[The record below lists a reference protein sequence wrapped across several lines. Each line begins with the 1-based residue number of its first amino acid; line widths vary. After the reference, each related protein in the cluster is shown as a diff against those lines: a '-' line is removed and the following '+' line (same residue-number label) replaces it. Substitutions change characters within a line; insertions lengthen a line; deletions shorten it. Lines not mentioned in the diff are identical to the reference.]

1 MKKKLK
7 KDVGERLR
15 QFRKKIGYTQERI
28 APYMGVGRANYSRI
42 EIGDIFPGIPALV
55 TLKDEFNLSLHWLL
69 CNQGEMFIRENEKP
83 DDHFYLGDDNEDIK
97 DLLRHLLNVP
107 MVKHSVLG
115 FFLEYKMKNKTLID
129 KAVSPEPEQEAK

>member
-15 QFRKKIGYTQERI
+15 QFRKKIGYTQDRI

-69 CNQGEMFIRENEKP
+69 CNHGEMFIEEKEKP
-83 DDHFYLGDDNEDIK
+83 DNHVFLGEDNEDIK
-97 DLLRHLLNVP
+97 DLLHHILNVP
-107 MVKHSVLG
+107 MVKHSVLS

-129 KAVSPEPEQEAK
+129 KVFAPEPE